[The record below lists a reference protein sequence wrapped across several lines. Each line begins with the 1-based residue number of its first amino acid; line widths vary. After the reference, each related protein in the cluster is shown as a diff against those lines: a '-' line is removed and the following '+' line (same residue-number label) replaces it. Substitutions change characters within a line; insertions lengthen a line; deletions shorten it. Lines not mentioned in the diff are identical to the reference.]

1 MLAELEAKQESATWI
16 QMSAYKKLLIMSP
29 NIQMKSQS
37 VVILVWAI
45 IVEKI
50 IAHHIIG
57 VTTWSM
63 ALNLG
68 IIVSANQVILD
79 YFCFQKNEKFG
90 LNNS

>member
-1 MLAELEAKQESATWI
+1 
-16 QMSAYKKLLIMSP
+16 
-29 NIQMKSQS
+29 MKSQS
-37 VVILVWAI
+37 VVIHVWAI

-79 YFCFQKNEKFG
+79 FFLEKNEKC
-90 LNNS
+90 

>member
-1 MLAELEAKQESATWI
+1 
-16 QMSAYKKLLIMSP
+16 
-29 NIQMKSQS
+29 MKSQS
-37 VVILVWAI
+37 VVIHVWAI

-79 YFCFQKNEKFG
+79 FFSFLKKSKNEKCE
-90 LNNS
+90 LKKS